1 MIMRCWSVAAAL
13 LLVASTA
20 WSAEDGP
27 ASALKP
33 ANVVDPGHSLH
44 GEAFDEGPR
53 RAAYLM
59 GTTGNVSFAITSKDP
74 QSQAFFNQGLGQLH
88 GFWYFEAERSFRQV
102 CALDHSCAM
111 AYWGLALANVNNDKR
126 AKLFLVEAVK
136 LKGTASERERMYIE
150 ALDAWYKAETGDEKK
165 KKTRAQNYVSAI
177 ENILHKFSDDV
188 EAKALLGLT
197 LWQNRSDLGL
207 STYFAIDALLN
218 DVLAVNPLHPCHHYR
233 IHLWDTEKASQA
245 VNSAAQC
252 GQSAPGIAHMWH
264 MSGHTFAKLKRYAD
278 SAWQQEA
285 STRTDHAYMMR
296 DGILPDRIHNFAHN
310 NEWLV
315 RNLQSVG
322 RVREAI
328 ALSRNTIE
336 LPRHPKYNQFPGGG
350 SAHYGRLRLF
360 ETYTQYELWDQLI
373 ADAQTQ
379 YLAPTDDH
387 AEQVKRFRALGRAYF
402 RKGDVQ
408 NGQAQLALLE
418 HRLKRLQQDQDEAVD
433 LAKAKVRFEGKDAKA
448 LEAAETQAK
457 QPTSEKIRVL
467 ERALDELQGYV
478 LLAEGK
484 PAEAHERL
492 KKATNVDEP
501 YLAEVLRL
509 AGKPDDALKA
519 LRDHANSHEN
529 EVRPLAQLVQMLW
542 QLDKK
547 DEAKQSFD
555 KLREISGQ
563 LDLDAPP
570 FARLTPI
577 ALELGFGQDWRVKS
591 PAKDDV
597 GNRPSLDSLGPF
609 TWQPSPAADWSLPD
623 ADGKLRT
630 LAEYRGR
637 PVVVIFYLGYGCL
650 HCAQQLQAFAPKTK
664 EYADAGISLIAVST
678 DSLDDLK
685 KSHERFKQDGTFPFP
700 LVSDDSFAAFKLYQ
714 AFDDFEKVPLHAT
727 YLIDGEGR
735 IRWHDSG
742 PEPFQSVDFLLK
754 EAKRQL
760 DPNHIDLPVEPTLLD
775 ITLPA
780 NALTPRNVFPPASP
794 APAPTA
800 PGPSPQPPEKRDV
813 AGG

>member
-1 MIMRCWSVAAAL
+1 
-13 LLVASTA
+13 
-20 WSAEDGP
+20 
-27 ASALKP
+27 
-33 ANVVDPGHSLH
+33 
-44 GEAFDEGPR
+44 
-53 RAAYLM
+53 M

>member
-1 MIMRCWSVAAAL
+1 MLRWSCIAVL
-13 LLVASTA
+13 FVASTA
-20 WSAEDGP
+20 WSAEDAP
-27 ASALKP
+27 PSALKP
-33 ANVVDPGHSLH
+33 ANVVDPGHSSH

-59 GTTGNVSFAITSKDP
+59 GTTGNVSFPITSKEP
-74 QSQAFFNQGLGQLH
+74 QAQAFFNQGLGQLH

-111 AYWGLALANVNNDKR
+111 AYWGMALANVNNEKR
-126 AKLFLVEAVK
+126 AKSFLAEAVK

-165 KKTRAQNYVSAI
+165 KKTRAQNYVSAL
-177 ENILHKFSDDV
+177 ENILYKFPDDV

-197 LWQNRSDLGL
+197 LWQSRSDLGL

-233 IHLWDTEKASQA
+233 VHLWDTDKASLA
-245 VNSAAQC
+245 VNSAAKC

-285 STRTDHAYMMR
+285 SARTDHAYMMR

-328 ALSRNTIE
+328 SLSRNTIE

-360 ETYTQYELWDQLI
+360 ETYTQYELWDALI
-373 ADAQTQ
+373 ADANTQ

-408 NGQAQLALLE
+408 NGKAQLAILE

-433 LAKAKVRFEGKDAKA
+433 LATAKARYEVKDAKA
-448 LEAAETQAK
+448 IEAAQTQAK

-467 ERALDELQGYV
+467 ERAIDELQGYV
-478 LLAEGK
+478 LLADGK

-492 KKATNVDEP
+492 IKATNVDEL

-509 AGKPDDALKA
+509 AGKNDEALKA
-519 LRDHANSHEN
+519 LRDHANSHEY
-529 EVRPLAQLVQMLW
+529 EVLPLAHLIQMLW

-547 DEAKQSFD
+547 DEAKQSFE
-555 KLREISGQ
+555 KLRAISGQ

-577 ALELGFGQDWRVKS
+577 AVELGFGQDWRVKT
-591 PAKDDV
+591 PAKEDT
-597 GNRPSLDSLGPF
+597 GNRPSLDTLGPD

-630 LAEYRGR
+630 LAEFRGR

-650 HCAQQLQAFAPKTK
+650 HCAEQLQAFAPKTK
-664 EYADAGISLIAVST
+664 EYADAGISLIAIST

-685 KSHERFKQDGTFPFP
+685 KSHERFKKDGTFPFP
-700 LVSDDSFAAFKLYQ
+700 LVSDDSFTAFKLYQ

-735 IRWHDSG
+735 IRWHDIG
-742 PEPFQSVDFLLK
+742 AEPFQSVDFLLK
-754 EAKRQL
+754 EAQRQL
-760 DPNHIDLPVEPTLLD
+760 NPSHIDLPVEPTLLD
-775 ITLPA
+775 MTLPA
-780 NALTPRNVFPPASP
+780 NALSPRNVFPLP
-794 APAPTA
+794 APAAKPTA
-800 PGPSPQPPEKRDV
+800 PGPMSKEPEKRDV

>member
-1 MIMRCWSVAAAL
+1 MLRWSCIAVL
-13 LLVASTA
+13 FVASTA
-20 WSAEDGP
+20 WSAEDAP
-27 ASALKP
+27 PSALKP
-33 ANVVDPGHSLH
+33 ANVVDPGHSSH

-59 GTTGNVSFAITSKDP
+59 GTTGNVSFPITSKEP
-74 QSQAFFNQGLGQLH
+74 QAQAFFNQGLGQLH

-111 AYWGLALANVNNDKR
+111 AYWGMALANVNNEKR
-126 AKLFLVEAVK
+126 AKSFLAEAVK

-165 KKTRAQNYVSAI
+165 KKTRAQNYVGAL
-177 ENILHKFSDDV
+177 ENILYKFPDDV

-197 LWQNRSDLGL
+197 LWQSRSDLGL

-233 IHLWDTEKASQA
+233 VHLWDTDKASLA
-245 VNSAAQC
+245 VNSAAKC

-285 STRTDHAYMMR
+285 SARTDHAYMMR

-360 ETYTQYELWDQLI
+360 ETYTQYELWDALI
-373 ADAQTQ
+373 ADANTQ

-408 NGQAQLALLE
+408 NGKAQLAILE

-433 LAKAKVRFEGKDAKA
+433 LATAKARYEVKDAKA
-448 LEAAETQAK
+448 IEAAQTQAK

-467 ERALDELQGYV
+467 ERAIDELQGYV
-478 LLAEGK
+478 LLADGK

-492 KKATNVDEP
+492 IKATNVDEL

-509 AGKPDDALKA
+509 AGKNDEALKA
-519 LRDHANSHEN
+519 LRDHANSHEY
-529 EVRPLAQLVQMLW
+529 EVLPLAHLIQMLW

-547 DEAKQSFD
+547 DEAKQSFE
-555 KLREISGQ
+555 KLRAISGQ

-577 ALELGFGQDWRVKS
+577 AVELGFGQDWRVKT
-591 PAKDDV
+591 PAKEDT
-597 GNRPSLDSLGPF
+597 GNRPSLDTLGPD

-630 LAEYRGR
+630 LAEFRGR

-650 HCAQQLQAFAPKTK
+650 HCAEQLQAFAPKTK
-664 EYADAGISLIAVST
+664 EYADAGISLIAIST

-685 KSHERFKQDGTFPFP
+685 KSHERFKKDGTFPFP
-700 LVSDDSFAAFKLYQ
+700 LVSDDSFTAFKLYQ

-735 IRWHDSG
+735 IRWHDIG

-754 EAKRQL
+754 EAQRQL
-760 DPNHIDLPVEPTLLD
+760 NPSHIDLPVEPTLLD
-775 ITLPA
+775 MTLPA
-780 NALTPRNVFPPASP
+780 NALSPRNVFPLP
-794 APAPTA
+794 APAAKPTA
-800 PGPSPQPPEKRDV
+800 PGPMSKEPEKRDV

>member
-1 MIMRCWSVAAAL
+1 MRCWSVAAAL
-13 LLVASTA
+13 LLTASTA

-177 ENILHKFSDDV
+177 ENILYKFSDDV

>member
-1 MIMRCWSVAAAL
+1 MLRWSCIAVL
-13 LLVASTA
+13 FVASTA
-20 WSAEDGP
+20 WSAEDAP
-27 ASALKP
+27 PSALKP
-33 ANVVDPGHSLH
+33 ANVVDPGHSSH

-59 GTTGNVSFAITSKDP
+59 GTTGNVSFPITSKEP
-74 QSQAFFNQGLGQLH
+74 QAQAFFNQGLGQLH

-111 AYWGLALANVNNDKR
+111 AYWGMALANVNNEKR
-126 AKLFLVEAVK
+126 AKSFLAEAVK

-165 KKTRAQNYVSAI
+165 KKTRAQNYVSAL
-177 ENILHKFSDDV
+177 ENILYKFPDDV

-197 LWQNRSDLGL
+197 LWQSRSDLGL

-233 IHLWDTEKASQA
+233 VHLWDTDKASLA
-245 VNSAAQC
+245 VNSAAKC

-285 STRTDHAYMMR
+285 SARTDHAYMMR

-328 ALSRNTIE
+328 SLSRNTIE

-360 ETYTQYELWDQLI
+360 ETYTQYELWDALI
-373 ADAQTQ
+373 ADANTQ

-408 NGQAQLALLE
+408 NGKAQLAILE

-433 LAKAKVRFEGKDAKA
+433 LATAKARYEVKDAKA
-448 LEAAETQAK
+448 IEAAQTQAK

-467 ERALDELQGYV
+467 ERAIDELQGYV
-478 LLAEGK
+478 LLADGK

-492 KKATNVDEP
+492 IKATNVDEL

-509 AGKPDDALKA
+509 AGKNDEALKA
-519 LRDHANSHEN
+519 LRDHANSHEY
-529 EVRPLAQLVQMLW
+529 EVLPLAHLIQMLW

-547 DEAKQSFD
+547 DEAKQSFE
-555 KLREISGQ
+555 KLRAISGQ

-577 ALELGFGQDWRVKS
+577 AVELGFGQDWRVKT
-591 PAKDDV
+591 PAKEDT
-597 GNRPSLDSLGPF
+597 GNRPSLDTLGPD

-630 LAEYRGR
+630 LAEFRGR

-650 HCAQQLQAFAPKTK
+650 HCAEQLQAFAPKTK
-664 EYADAGISLIAVST
+664 EYADAGISLIAIST

-685 KSHERFKQDGTFPFP
+685 KSHERFKKDGTFPFP
-700 LVSDDSFAAFKLYQ
+700 LVSDDSFTAFKLYQ

-735 IRWHDSG
+735 IRWHDIG

-754 EAKRQL
+754 EAQRQL
-760 DPNHIDLPVEPTLLD
+760 NPSHIDLPVEPTLLD
-775 ITLPA
+775 MTLPA
-780 NALTPRNVFPPASP
+780 NALSPRNVFPLP
-794 APAPTA
+794 APAAKPTA
-800 PGPSPQPPEKRDV
+800 PGPMSKEPEKRDV

>member
-1 MIMRCWSVAAAL
+1 MRRVSWLVL
-13 LLVASTA
+13 LFAASTG
-20 WSAEDGP
+20 WSAEEAAP
-27 ASALKP
+27 SALKP
-33 ANVVDPGHSLH
+33 ANVVDPGHSSH
-44 GEAFDEGPR
+44 GEAFNEGPR

-59 GTTGNVSFAITSKDP
+59 GTTGNVSFAITSKHA

-88 GFWYFEAERSFRQV
+88 GFWYFEAERSFRQI

-111 AYWGLALANVNNDKR
+111 AYWGMALANVNNEKR
-126 AKLFLVEAVK
+126 AKSFLAEAVK
-136 LKGTASERERMYIE
+136 LKGAASERERMYIE

-165 KKTRAQNYVSAI
+165 KKTRAQNYVNAL
-177 ENILHKFSDDV
+177 ENILHKFSDDI
-188 EAKALLGLT
+188 EAKALLGLA

-233 IHLWDTEKASQA
+233 VHLWDTEKASQA

-264 MSGHTFAKLKRYAD
+264 MSGHTFAKLKRYED

-285 STRTDHAYMMR
+285 SARTDHAYMMR
-296 DGILPDRIHNFAHN
+296 DGTLPDRIHNFAHN
-310 NEWLV
+310 NEWLA
-315 RNLQSVG
+315 RNLQHVG
-322 RVREAI
+322 RVRDAI

-336 LPRHPKYNQFPGGG
+336 LPRHPKYNQFPGSG

-360 ETYTQYELWDQLI
+360 ETYTEYELWDALI
-373 ADAQTQ
+373 ADAHTQ

-387 AEQVKRFRALGRAYF
+387 AEQVKWFRSLGRAYF
-402 RKGDVQ
+402 RKGDVPK
-408 NGQAQLALLE
+408 GKGQLATLE
-418 HRLKRLQQDQDEAVD
+418 HRLKRLQQEQDEAVSASV
-433 LAKAKVRFEGKDAKA
+433 AKAKFEGKDAKA
-448 LEAAETQAK
+448 IEAAQTEAK

-467 ERALDELQGYV
+467 ERAIDELQGYV
-478 LLAEGK
+478 LLADGK
-484 PAEAHERL
+484 PADAHERL

-501 YLAEVLRL
+501 YLAEVQRL
-509 AGKPDDALKA
+509 AGKTDDALKA
-519 LRDHANSHEN
+519 LREYVEAHEN
-529 EVRPLAQLVQMLW
+529 EVSPLAHLVQMLW

-547 DEAKQSFD
+547 DEAKQSFE
-555 KLREISGQ
+555 KLRAISGQ

-577 ALELGFGQDWRVKS
+577 AIELGFGADWRVMQ
-591 PAKDDV
+591 PAKPDV
-597 GNRPSLDSLGPF
+597 GNRPSLDSLGPL

-623 ADGKLRT
+623 AEGKLRT

-637 PVVVIFYLGYGCL
+637 PVVVIFYLGFGCL
-650 HCAQQLQAFAPKTK
+650 HCAEQLQAFAPKTK
-664 EYADAGISLIAVST
+664 EYADAGVSLIAIST

-685 KSHERFKQDGTFPFP
+685 KSHARYKTDESFPFP

-735 IRWHDSG
+735 IRWHDIG
-742 PEPFQSVDFLLK
+742 AEPFKSVDFLLR

-760 DPNHIDLPVEPTLLD
+760 HPNQIDLPTEPTLLD
-775 ITLPA
+775 ISQPA
-780 NALTPRNVFPPASP
+780 NAMAPRNVFPPTPPP
-794 APAPTA
+794 AKPTA
-800 PGPSPQPPEKRDV
+800 PGPMTKETEKPNV
-813 AGG
+813 AAG

>member
-1 MIMRCWSVAAAL
+1 MRCWSVAAAL
-13 LLVASTA
+13 LLTASTA

-59 GTTGNVSFAITSKDP
+59 GTTSNVSFAITSKDP

-111 AYWGLALANVNNDKR
+111 AYWGLALANVNNEKR
-126 AKLFLVEAVK
+126 AQSFLVEAVK

-177 ENILHKFSDDV
+177 ENILYKFSDDV

-418 HRLKRLQQDQDEAVD
+418 HRLKRLQQDRDEAVD

-519 LRDHANSHEN
+519 LREHANSHEN

-800 PGPSPQPPEKRDV
+800 PGPSPQPPEKRAV

>member
-1 MIMRCWSVAAAL
+1 MRCWSVAAAL